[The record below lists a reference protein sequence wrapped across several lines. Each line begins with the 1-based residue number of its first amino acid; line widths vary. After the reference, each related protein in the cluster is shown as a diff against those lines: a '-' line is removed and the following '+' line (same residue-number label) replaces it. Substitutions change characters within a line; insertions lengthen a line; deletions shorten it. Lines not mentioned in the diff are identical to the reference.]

1 MSSSSSSNQTPAAV
15 VLICIG
21 LALFLLSGASS
32 FRLSDQN
39 VSSEVIVV
47 GEDGDVESCSSGDWA
62 VQIPDLNFQIPM
74 SLLLKTGANNANNR
88 KPAWLALV
96 EDSKALQTSLL
107 QITQQVASAF
117 QLSNTSA
124 TQLQLLVANVE
135 NQFQE
140 VNRVLNSSELF
151 IIELIAQPLTNIT
164 ESTKKIAQLFYLMA
178 SQFEELFNL
187 TRAVK
192 NSAVK
197 IRAKLERTHLGVIKR
212 KASRINSRRKL
223 KLAIQSLRR
232 TIADLTR
239 RLQRDRVELKTTTQ
253 EWQAL
258 KSGINFTQDGEWADV
273 KARLERAKWRWNCS
287 RQALNK
293 TQEKLHKWSQLD
305 EELALA
311 IEESRQES
319 AEIHDEMVLLLNGT
333 RNSSSSSVAQL
344 ERNRNLTTD
353 FAHYYSDAGGF
364 FLGIGSRISNI
375 LAGSSIVLPQQQHLS
390 AGEALATLR
399 THLKKI
405 KCDLDRNGRFIILT
419 DAGKSPK
426 KDVNDNKRTNIVGF
440 LLGVAAT
447 KENCDGDF
455 SSLRS

>member
-1 MSSSSSSNQTPAAV
+1 MSSSSSSNQTPAV

-21 LALFLLSGASS
+21 LALLLLTGASS
-32 FRLSDQN
+32 FRLSDHN
-39 VSSEVIVV
+39 VSSEVIVA

-62 VQIPDLNFQIPM
+62 VQIPDLNFQIP
-74 SLLLKTGANNANNR
+74 SLLLKTGGNTNR
-88 KPAWLALV
+88 KPAPLTLL

-140 VNRVLNSSELF
+140 VNRALNSSELL
-151 IIELIAQPLTNIT
+151 IIELIEPPLTNIS

-178 SQFEELFNL
+178 FQFEELFNL

-197 IRAKLERTHLGVIKR
+197 IRAKLERANVGVIKR

-305 EELALA
+305 EELAMA

-353 FAHYYSDAGGF
+353 FAHYYSDAGRF

-375 LAGSSIVLPQQQHLS
+375 LAGIVLSQRIG

-399 THLKKI
+399 THLKKV

-440 LLGVAAT
+440 LLGAAAAT

-455 SSLRS
+455 SSLQS

>member
-1 MSSSSSSNQTPAAV
+1 MSSSSSNQTPAV

-21 LALFLLSGASS
+21 LALLLLSGASS
-32 FRLSDQN
+32 FHLNDQN
-39 VSSEVIVV
+39 VSSEVIVA

-62 VQIPDLNFQIPM
+62 VQIPDLNFQIPG
-74 SLLLKTGANNANNR
+74 LLLKTGGNANR
-88 KPAWLALV
+88 KPASLALV
-96 EDSKALQTSLL
+96 EDSKALQTWLL
-107 QITQQVASAF
+107 QITQQVASALK
-117 QLSNTSA
+117 LSNTSA

-140 VNRVLNSSELF
+140 VNRALNSSEL
-151 IIELIAQPLTNIT
+151 IVELIAPPLTNIT
-164 ESTKKIAQLFYLMA
+164 ESTKAIAQLFYLMT

-197 IRAKLERTHLGVIKR
+197 IRDRLERAHLGVIKR

-258 KSGINFTQDGEWADV
+258 KSGINFTQDGEWANV

-305 EELALA
+305 EELAVA

-375 LAGSSIVLPQQQHLS
+375 LAGIVLSQRIG

-399 THLKKI
+399 SHLKKV

-440 LLGVAAT
+440 LLGAAAAT

-455 SSLRS
+455 PSLRS

>member
-1 MSSSSSSNQTPAAV
+1 MS
-15 VLICIG
+15 
-21 LALFLLSGASS
+21 
-32 FRLSDQN
+32 DHN
-39 VSSEVIVV
+39 VSSEVIVA
-47 GEDGDVESCSSGDWA
+47 GEDAGDVESCSSGDWA
-62 VQIPDLNFQIPM
+62 VQIPDLNFQIPT
-74 SLLLKTGANNANNR
+74 SLLLKTGGNANR
-88 KPAWLALV
+88 KPASLALL
-96 EDSKALQTSLL
+96 EDSKAVQTSLL

-124 TQLQLLVANVE
+124 TQLQLLIANVE

-140 VNRVLNSSELF
+140 VNRALNSSELL
-151 IIELIAQPLTNIT
+151 IIELIAPPLTNIS

-197 IRAKLERTHLGVIKR
+197 IRAKLERANVGIIKR

-258 KSGINFTQDGEWADV
+258 KSGINFSQDGEWADV

-287 RQALNK
+287 RQALNN

-305 EELALA
+305 EELAVA

-319 AEIHDEMVLLLNGT
+319 AEIHDEMILLLNGT

-353 FAHYYSDAGGF
+353 FAHYYSDAGRF

-375 LAGSSIVLPQQQHLS
+375 LAGIVLSQRIG

-440 LLGVAAT
+440 LLGAAAAAT

-455 SSLRS
+455 SSLLT